1 MSNAKAICTLCNY
14 VYDERLGEP
23 RQNIAPATTFATLP
37 DEWKCPECGANKE
50 MFQTCTCVGLT
61 VIEKNCVAHESLR
74 TNAVA
79 SAASITGET
88 SLGDIVAMHPGCS
101 CLLEEFG
108 IDYCCGGKTTLAEA
122 CEKKGLDFDEF
133 RWKLEVAARV
143 NSNGERDWT
152 QASLKELTQ
161 HILAS
166 YHNPLRLELSRIQA
180 LSEKVARMHG
190 RKHPE
195 MLEVQDLFARFKEEQ
210 EMHMQKEEL
219 ILFPSICA
227 IEARKETHSGGVTGL
242 ERPIDV
248 MIREHDE
255 AGSDLLRMRNLTNS
269 FTPPS
274 DACNS
279 YKLLLHS
286 LAQLESDMHQHVHKE
301 NNILFPR
308 ALQLY
313 NSTKSDSQSAVQ
325 TMS

>member
-1 MSNAKAICTLCNY
+1 MSNAKTICTLCNY
-14 VYDERLGEP
+14 VYDERLGEQ
-23 RQNIAPATTFATLP
+23 RQDIAPATEFAALP
-37 DEWKCPECGANKE
+37 EEWKCPECGAAKE
-50 MFQTCTCVGLT
+50 MFQPCTCVGLT
-61 VIEKNCVAHESLR
+61 VIERDCAAHELLR
-74 TNAVA
+74 AKTGTSEV
-79 SAASITGET
+79 SITGET
-88 SLGDIVAMHPGCS
+88 SLGDIVATHPGCS

-122 CEKKGLDFDEF
+122 CEKKGLDLDEF
-133 RWKLEVAARV
+133 RWKLEVASRV

-166 YHNPLRLELSRIQA
+166 YHNPLRLAMSRIQA
-180 LSEKVARMHG
+180 LSEKVARIHG

-195 MLEVQDLFARFKEEQ
+195 MLEVQDLFERFKEEQ
-210 EMHMQKEEL
+210 ELHMQKEEL
-219 ILFPSICA
+219 VLFPSICA
-227 IEARKETHSGGVTGL
+227 IESRKETHARYGTGL
-242 ERPIDV
+242 EHPIDM

-255 AGSDLLRMRNLTNS
+255 AGSDLSRMRNLTNS

-308 ALQLY
+308 ALQIF
-313 NSTKSDSQSAVQ
+313 NESKNDSQSAAQ
-325 TMS
+325 AAT